1 MTDLYD
7 RVSRLVGSLL
17 AVVGMIVVA
26 ASIPGSA
33 QAQIGADLNI
43 SPKRVVFGPGERSAV
58 VYIFNQGDEAA
69 TYSVE
74 MVDRVMLP
82 DGQIAAVADHPEAE
96 VASASRLVQY
106 TPRRV
111 VLQPRE
117 SQAIRVRAMPTPG
130 DGGTEWRT
138 HLTVTAVPPESTGL
152 TAEAA
157 ARGETGELSLQ
168 VTALFSISIP
178 VILRAG
184 EPDARA
190 AIENLALTPG
200 DAERPGGVLALD
212 LVRQGPNSVY
222 GDVEVRNGDEVV
234 GLLRGVAVYPEV
246 ARRAVLLPLQTPVAR
261 GTVLTVTYRDDDA
274 RKGDTL
280 ASASLAA
287 P

>member
-1 MTDLYD
+1 
-7 RVSRLVGSLL
+7 
-17 AVVGMIVVA
+17 
-26 ASIPGSA
+26 
-33 QAQIGADLNI
+33 
-43 SPKRVVFGPGERSAV
+43 
-58 VYIFNQGDEAA
+58 
-69 TYSVE
+69 
-74 MVDRVMLP
+74 
-82 DGQIAAVADHPEAE
+82 
-96 VASASRLVQY
+96 
-106 TPRRV
+106 
-111 VLQPRE
+111 
-117 SQAIRVRAMPTPG
+117 MPTPG
-130 DGGTEWRT
+130 DGETEWRT

-184 EPDARA
+184 ETDARA

-222 GDVEVRNGDEVV
+222 GDVEVRNGDDVV

-261 GTVLTVTYRDDDA
+261 GSVLTVTYRDDDA